1 MRGIAIV
8 LALHVAAVVLW
19 IGGVG
24 FVTMA
29 LLPALREMR
38 DPRERLAL
46 FEALEHRFSRIAR
59 ASILVAGATGFYL
72 VARLHAWTWF
82 AAAAF
87 WWLDA
92 MVLVWLLFAVMLFL
106 LEPLFLHRHFRRWA
120 EASPDAA
127 FTAVLWFHWGM
138 LLLSLVTILGAVVGT
153 NGGSFFG

>member
-1 MRGIAIV
+1 MRGIAIL

-106 LEPLFLHRHFRRWA
+106 AGPLVLHRRFPRWA
-120 EASPDAA
+120 STKPDTA
-127 FTAVLWFHWGM
+127 FAWMNRIHWVL
-138 LLLSLVTILGAVVGT
+138 LLLSLLTVFGAVS
-153 NGGSFFG
+153 GSQGWTPL

>member
-59 ASILVAGATGFYL
+59 ANILVAGATGFYL

-87 WWLDA
+87 WWAQPAKQQQQRFGRGGGDDLA
-92 MVLVWLLFAVMLFL
+92 HARLVEA
-106 LEPLFLHRHFRRWA
+106 LE
-120 EASPDAA
+120 A
-127 FTAVLWFHWGM
+127 FVALEVFE
-138 LLLSLVTILGAVVGT
+138 V
-153 NGGSFFG
+153 